1 MNNKII
7 KIGVIGIGTVGSALI
22 NHLKSNKKVIQDISG
37 YRFEVTSVCA
47 KSKLKKRNCNISNI
61 KFFSN
66 PLKLVESPN
75 VDIVVE
81 LIGGTKL
88 AFDIFKA
95 ANKLHKP
102 LVTANKAL
110 IALKGNQID
119 KILSKKYSPVF
130 YEASVAGGIPII
142 KVMKES
148 LAGNKIQYIAG
159 IINGTTNYILT
170 EMGLYNKKFND
181 TLKKAQELGYAESD
195 PTFDVGGID
204 AAHKLTIL
212 ASLAFGFPLSFKNV
226 YIEGIE
232 KITPEDHNYASQ
244 LGYNIK
250 HLAICKKTQKGVQL
264 RVHPCFV
271 PSTRLIAN
279 VNGVMNAIVVSSIPA
294 GKTLYY
300 GPGAGGS
307 ATASSVLTDIID
319 AGKYLNTSNVDKFS
333 ITNHIN
339 INSNLNL
346 VDIADIK
353 SSYYLRLRV
362 INKAGVLAKITK
374 LLGSKSIS
382 IESIIQKEEKFPDNT
397 VPLVIE
403 THEVEEKNLLNA
415 IKFIERIK
423 EVKNKVVKIRIEK
436 LS

>member
-1 MNNKII
+1 
-7 KIGVIGIGTVGSALI
+7 
-22 NHLKSNKKVIQDISG
+22 
-37 YRFEVTSVCA
+37 
-47 KSKLKKRNCNISNI
+47 
-61 KFFSN
+61 
-66 PLKLVESPN
+66 
-75 VDIVVE
+75 
-81 LIGGTKL
+81 
-88 AFDIFKA
+88 
-95 ANKLHKP
+95 
-102 LVTANKAL
+102 
-110 IALKGNQID
+110 
-119 KILSKKYSPVF
+119 
-130 YEASVAGGIPII
+130 
-142 KVMKES
+142 MKES

-415 IKFIERIK
+415 IKSIERIK